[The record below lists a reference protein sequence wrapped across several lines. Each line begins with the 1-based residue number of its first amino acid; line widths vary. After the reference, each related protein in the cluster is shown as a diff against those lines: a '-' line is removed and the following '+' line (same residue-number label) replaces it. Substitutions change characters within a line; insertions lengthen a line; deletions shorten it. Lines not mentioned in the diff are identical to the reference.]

1 MGKTCWYSIGFVA
14 WMIFITWAS
23 LATFSS
29 NDIPSFRIPH
39 LDKAVHFTFY
49 FVAVMLGIMCV
60 RENNVKKYSLVKS
73 VWTMALFLVVFGII
87 IEVIQYKFSPN
98 RMGDLYDGLA
108 NSIGAFTGAWVMKTL
123 FSGKWGLNWGQ

>member
-1 MGKTCWYSIGFVA
+1 MGKTYWYSLGFVA

-29 NDIPSFRIPH
+29 NDIPSFKIPP

-60 RENNVKKYSLVKS
+60 RENNVKKYTLVKS
-73 VWTMALFLVVFGII
+73 VLTMALLLVVFGII